1 MYDELEADPD
11 IHIPKVQEYLRSEFE
26 TITNA

>member
-11 IHIPKVQEYLRSEFE
+11 IHIPKVQEHLKSEFE
-26 TITNA
+26 TTTKT